1 MRHSSS
7 RPWSKASVFEA
18 NLASVFRLYRASLA
32 RCWLPSLLLALA
44 WGWVA
49 TLLDRRLGSSDDL
62 MRWVEQAQALMW
74 SGYFWSLLFAA
85 GALSA
90 LLYSAMIAD
99 VYAAATGGA
108 TPAAAGLVSALRV
121 FPGVVVASLIFLVLT
136 SLASALFIVPGAY
149 LWGMWQ
155 LWLVVL
161 VVERCGP
168 IEALRR
174 SWQLMLGAWWRISV
188 LITVVTVI
196 SVVPAM
202 IFDAVAGAMLMMLG
216 RDAVHAPPV
225 VTAVAMALD
234 VFLVP
239 LIPAALVAAY
249 LDRQRAPAVLG

>member
-1 MRHSSS
+1 
-7 RPWSKASVFEA
+7 VFEA
-18 NLASVFRLYRASLA
+18 NIGSVFRLYRASLA
-32 RCWLPSLLLALA
+32 RCWLPSLVLALA

-62 MRWVEQAQALMW
+62 LLWVAQVQALTW
-74 SGYFWSLLFAA
+74 SGYFWRLLFAA

-90 LLYSAMIAD
+90 LLYSAMVAD
-99 VYAAATGGA
+99 IYATATGGA
-108 TPAAAGLVSALRV
+108 TPAAAGLVSALRA
-121 FPGVVVASLIFLVLT
+121 FPGVVVASVIFLVGT
-136 SLASALFIVPGAY
+136 SVATAVFIVPGAY

-161 VVERCGP
+161 VVERSGP

-174 SWQLMLGAWWRISV
+174 SWQLMASAWWRISV
-188 LITVVTVI
+188 LITVVTII

-202 IFDAVAGAMLMMLG
+202 VFDAMAGTMLMLLG

-225 VTAVAMALD
+225 VTAGAIALD

>member
-1 MRHSSS
+1 
-7 RPWSKASVFEA
+7 VFEA
-18 NLASVFRLYRASLA
+18 NLGSVFRLYRVSLA

-62 MRWVEQAQALMW
+62 LLWLARVQALTW
-74 SGYFWSLLFAA
+74 SGYFWGLLFAA
-85 GALSA
+85 SA
-90 LLYSAMIAD
+90 VSFFLWSAMVAD
-99 VYAAATGGA
+99 IYAAATGGA
-108 TPAAAGLVSALRV
+108 TPAAAGFVSALRAL
-121 FPGVVVASLIFLVLT
+121 PGVVVASTIFLVFT
-136 SLASALFIVPGAY
+136 TMATALFIIPGAY

-174 SWQLMLGAWWRISV
+174 SWQLMAGAWWRISV
-188 LITVVTVI
+188 LITMVTLI
-196 SVVPAM
+196 SVVPPAL
-202 IFDAVAGAMLMMLG
+202 FDTVASTVLVLGG

-225 VTAVAMALD
+225 VSAVGIALD
-234 VFLVP
+234 VFLMP

-249 LDRQRAPAVLG
+249 LDRQRAPVVHG

>member
-1 MRHSSS
+1 MRPSCGGLW
-7 RPWSKASVFEA
+7 RIASVLEA
-18 NLASVFRLYRASLA
+18 NLGSVFRLYRASLA
-32 RCWLPSLLLALA
+32 RCWLPSLMLALA

-62 MRWVEQAQALMW
+62 LLWVAQVQALTW
-74 SGYFWSLLFAA
+74 SGYFWRLLFAA

-90 LLYSAMIAD
+90 VLYSAMVAD
-99 VYAAATGGA
+99 IYAAATGGA
-108 TPAAAGLVSALRV
+108 TPAAAGLVAALRA
-121 FPGVVVASLIFLVLT
+121 FPGVVVASLIFLVGT
-136 SLASALFIVPGAY
+136 SLATALFIVPGAY

-161 VVERCGP
+161 VVERSGP

-188 LITVVTVI
+188 LITLVTVI
-196 SVVPAM
+196 SVLPAM
-202 IFDAVAGAMLMMLG
+202 IFDAIASTMLMLLG
-216 RDAVHAPPV
+216 RDAAHAPPV
-225 VTAVAMALD
+225 VTAIALALD